1 MTIKRN
7 PRKEFDYDKKLRLEK
22 SNRTLL
28 EKKYAQAL
36 KQIEGLE
43 RRNDVIDQL
52 KNTVTIHTIEPKE
65 SNGQSEA
72 TCVWVASDWHVEEN
86 VDSVTIG
93 GLNEYNMKIAKS
105 RSETFFR
112 AGLKLTNA
120 LAKEVQINTIV
131 LALLGDFFTND
142 IHDELVE
149 MNEVGPMHAAI
160 YAQNLIASGI
170 EYILKNSDYDLLIPC
185 ASGNHARTSKT
196 TRFSTENAHS
206 LEYFVY
212 RYLENHFRRNKRVKF
227 LIPSGYHQYVR
238 IYNTTLRFHHGHA
251 MKYQGGVGGITI
263 PVNKAIAQWNKAIKA
278 DIDVFGHWH
287 QFFDG
292 GNFICNGSMIGYN
305 VYALTIKASF
315 ERPKQALFLIDRDR
329 GKTCVWPI
337 LFD

>member
-1 MTIKRN
+1 MKRN
-7 PRKEFDYDKKLRLEK
+7 PQKEFDYDKKLAEEQAKSKLLSQKYTKALREIKALE
-22 SNRTLL
+22 NRN
-28 EKKYAQAL
+28 
-36 KQIEGLE
+36 G
-43 RRNDVIDQL
+43 VITRL
-52 KNTVTIHTIEPKE
+52 KNTIEIERILPVQ
-65 SNGQSEA
+65 SSGTSEA
-72 TCVWVASDWHVEEN
+72 TCVWVASDWHVEER
-86 VDSVTIG
+86 VDPDTIG
-93 GLNEYNMKIAKS
+93 GLNEYNMRLAKS
-105 RSETFFR
+105 RAETFFR

-120 LAKEVQINTIV
+120 LAKEVEIKTIV

-149 MNEVGPMHAAI
+149 INEVGPMHAAI

-170 EYILKNSDYDLLIPC
+170 EYILKNSKYDLLIPC

-196 TRFSTENAHS
+196 THFSTENAHS
-206 LEYFVY
+206 LEYFMY

-227 LIPSGYHQYVR
+227 LIPTGYHQYVK
-238 IYNTTLRFHHGHA
+238 IYDTTIRFHHGHA

-292 GNFICNGSMIGYN
+292 GNFICNGSMIGYS
-305 VYALTIKASF
+305 VYSLVIKASF

-337 LFD
+337 LF

>member
-1 MTIKRN
+1 MQKRN
-7 PRKEFDYDKKLRLEK
+7 PVKEFDYDKKLAEEQAKSKLLAQKYAKALSEIKVLEK
-22 SNRTLL
+22 RNSAVVRLRNTIN
-28 EKKYAQAL
+28 
-36 KQIEGLE
+36 IE
-43 RRNDVIDQL
+43 
-52 KNTVTIHTIEPKE
+52 TITPVQ
-65 SNGQSEA
+65 SSGNSEA

-86 VDSVTIG
+86 VDSATIG
-93 GLNEYNMKIAKS
+93 GLNEYNMKIAKE
-105 RSETFFR
+105 RSQTFFR

-120 LAKEVQINTIV
+120 LAEEVEIKTIV

-149 MNEVGPMHAAI
+149 VNEVGPMHAAI

-170 EYILKNSDYDLLIPC
+170 EYILKNSKYDLLIPC

-196 TRFSTENAHS
+196 THFSTENAHS
-206 LEYFVY
+206 LEYFMY
-212 RYLENHFRRNKRVKF
+212 RYLENHFRKNKRVKF
-227 LIPSGYHQYVR
+227 LIPNGYHQYVK
-238 IYNTTLRFHHGHA
+238 IYDTTLRFHHGHA

-315 ERPKQALFLIDRDR
+315 EKPKQALFLIDRDR

-337 LFD
+337 LF

>member
-1 MTIKRN
+1 MKAKDHLAEDRKRL
-7 PRKEFDYDKKLRLEK
+7 KDKNDLA
-22 SNRTLL
+22 LL
-28 EKKYAQAL
+28 QKKYSHAI
-36 KQIEGLE
+36 KQIERLE
-43 RRNDVIDQL
+43 RANQVIKDL
-52 KNTVTIHTIEPKE
+52 KGTVSIHKIEPVTT
-65 SNGQSEA
+65 SGNSEA

-86 VDSVTIG
+86 VDPKTID
-93 GLNEYNMKIAKS
+93 GLNEYSMKIAKT

-149 MNEVGPMHAAI
+149 INEVGPMHAAI

-170 EYILKNSDYDLLIPC
+170 EYILKNSKYNLVIPC

-196 TRFSTENAHS
+196 TRFSTENSHS

-212 RYLENHFRRNKRVKF
+212 KYLENHFRRNKRVKF
-227 LIPSGYHQYVR
+227 LIPNGYHQYVK
-238 IYNTTLRFHHGHA
+238 IYDTTLRFHHGHA

-329 GKTCVWPI
+329 GKTAVWPI